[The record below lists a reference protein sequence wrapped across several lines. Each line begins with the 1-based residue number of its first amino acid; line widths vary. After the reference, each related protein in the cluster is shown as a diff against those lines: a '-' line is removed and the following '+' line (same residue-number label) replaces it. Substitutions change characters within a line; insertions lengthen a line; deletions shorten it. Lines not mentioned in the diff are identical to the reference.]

1 MKDDFGRF
9 KFLDPMF
16 GACYDPATLMA
27 MGASAG
33 AASTIGAVS
42 SVLGPV
48 LSIAGAM
55 SEMGAAKAQ
64 AAEHE
69 RAGKESEVSANIQAD
84 LQRKKWRQRMAAER
98 GSQIEGGVYSGTA
111 LDLETQNFLASE
123 QDALM
128 IEYQGTQSRQSSEF
142 RAAQARR
149 DASPLK
155 VFSTAISAFSDFD
168 PLNLAPGGGATVRP

>member
-1 MKDDFGRF
+1 MAQLMLAMAG
-9 KFLDPMF
+9 P
-16 GACYDPATLMA
+16 GAAMTG
-27 MGASAG
+27 MGA
-33 AASTIGAVS
+33 AA

-55 SEMGAAKAQ
+55 SEMSAAREQ

-69 RAGKESEVSANIQAD
+69 RAGKEAEVSANIQAD
-84 LQRKKWRQRMAAER
+84 LRRKQWRQRMAAER
-98 GSQIEGGVYSGTA
+98 GSQIEAGVYSGTA
-111 LDLETQNFLASE
+111 IDLEAQNFLAAE

-128 IEYQGTQSRQSSEF
+128 IEYQGSQSRKSSEF

-155 VFSTAISAFSDFD
+155 IFSTAISAFSDFD
-168 PLNLAPGGGATVRP
+168 PLNLSATGGAGVRGVGSRMAPLRPE

>member
-1 MKDDFGRF
+1 M
-9 KFLDPMF
+9 
-16 GACYDPATLMA
+16 AELMLA

-33 AASTIGAVS
+33 TATAFGGAAA
-42 SVLGPV
+42 VLGPV
-48 LSIAGAM
+48 LQVAGAL
-55 SEMGAAKAQ
+55 SEMGAAREQ

-69 RAGKESEVSANIQAD
+69 RAGKEAEVSANIQAD
-84 LQRKKWRQRMAAER
+84 LQRRRWRQRMAAER

-111 LDLETQNFLASE
+111 IDLEAQNFLAAE

-128 IEYQGTQSRQSSEF
+128 IEYQGSQSRQSSEF

-155 VFSTAISAFSDFD
+155 IFSTAVSAFSDFD
-168 PLNLAPGGGATVRP
+168 PLNLAEGGGATVRGGVGSRMAPLRPA